1 MFPDFL
7 HEPVDL
13 VAEKLLGC
21 LLERTV
27 DGKKMITRI
36 VETEA
41 YDQDDAASHSFR
53 GPTVRNEVMFKEGGH
68 LYVYVSYGMHHCAN
82 VVTGQAGYGS
92 GVLIRA
98 VEPVKGRDVI
108 ESRRGVLGVNATN
121 GPGKLCQALA
131 IDRGL
136 GGHDLRRPPLKLLAG
151 ELRPGEKV
159 ARATRVGITK
169 EAARLRRYY
178 IVDNPYVSRR

>member
-7 HEPVDL
+7 HESVDA
-13 VAEKLLGC
+13 VAKKLLGC
-21 LLERTV
+21 FLERTIEDEKV
-27 DGKKMITRI
+27 LARI

-53 GPTVRNEVMFKEGGH
+53 GPTPRNEVMFREGGH

-82 VVTGQAGYGS
+82 VVTGRSGYGS

-98 VEPVKGRDVI
+98 VEPVSGKEII
-108 ESRRGVLGVNATN
+108 ERRRGVFGANATN
-121 GPGKLCQALA
+121 GPGKLCQALS

-136 GGHDLRRPPLKLLAG
+136 GGHDLREPPLRLLEGGLLLG
-151 ELRPGEKV
+151 ETATRT
-159 ARATRVGITK
+159 TRVGITK
-169 EAARLRRYY
+169 EADRARRYY
-178 IVDNPYVSRR
+178 IAGNPYVSKR